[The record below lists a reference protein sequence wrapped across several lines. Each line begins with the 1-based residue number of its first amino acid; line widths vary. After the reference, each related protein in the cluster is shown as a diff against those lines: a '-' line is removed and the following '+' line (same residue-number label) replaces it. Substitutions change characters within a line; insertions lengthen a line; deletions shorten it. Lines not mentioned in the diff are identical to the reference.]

1 MNKTYDA
8 MAWMKRKIIILNSTS
23 LSRFATVGWLH
34 NDFFFFMLYTFCS
47 TDHTFFNNNFLLHIY
62 FLCVNSMFLLSNMFS
77 LPLHMDHSARHSAT
91 YHCLRK
97 INRISYCFAW
107 KFDEIE
113 WNLIWVC
120 QKHMDLP
127 WNLIV

>member
-34 NDFFFFMLYTFCS
+34 NDFFLCFTRSVRQTIRSSTTIFFFT
-47 TDHTFFNNNFLLHIY
+47 IY